1 MKGLELAR
9 AYWEDCGRPR
19 LSRFCPELLERAAVG
34 LVGEGSE
41 CFGFDDA
48 LSRDHDW
55 GAGFC
60 LWLTADDYA
69 RLGETAELLY
79 ASLPEKFCGYP
90 KRHNS
95 DESGK
100 RIGVQEIGSFYA
112 RFLGIDRPPTA
123 LKDWYGL
130 PESGLA
136 AAANGEIF
144 SDPEGCFTAFREALL
159 RYYPEDLRK
168 KKLAAACAVAA
179 QAGQYNYT
187 RCLRRG
193 ETVAAF
199 QALGQFIE
207 RSQQIVFLL
216 NRVYR
221 PYYKWTQ
228 RRLRSLPLLGSE
240 SAQLLDALVMDP
252 LNGEET
258 IEQLAAV
265 LIRALREQGLS
276 DRAADYLLPHAAA
289 IQESIADPQ
298 LRAAH
303 LMAE

>member
-1 MKGLELAR
+1 MMGLDLAR

-19 LSRFCPELLERAAVG
+19 LACFCPELLERAAVG

-60 LWLTADDYA
+60 LWLAAEDQA

-79 ASLPEKFCGYP
+79 ASLPEEYRGYP
-90 KRHNS
+90 KRRNS
-95 DESGK
+95 SESGP

-112 RFLGIDRPPTA
+112 HFLGLARPPAA
-123 LKDWYGL
+123 LEDWIGL

-136 AAANGEIF
+136 AATNGEIF
-144 SDPEGCFTAFREALL
+144 ADPEGRFTAFREALL
-159 RYYPEDLRK
+159 AYYPEDLRK

-199 QALGQFIE
+199 QALGQFTE
-207 RSQQIVFLL
+207 RAQQIVFLL
-216 NRVYR
+216 NRIYR

-228 RRLRSLPLLGSE
+228 RRLRSLPLLGAE
-240 SAQLLDALVMDP
+240 SAELLDTLVREP
-252 LNGEET
+252 LNGEER
-258 IEQLAAV
+258 IEELAAL
-265 LIRALREQGLS
+265 LIGALREQGLS
-276 DRAADYLLPHAAA
+276 DRTEDFLLLHAAA
-289 IQESIADPQ
+289 IQESIADPR

>member
-1 MKGLELAR
+1 MTGLELAR
-9 AYWEDCGRPR
+9 AYWEDCGQPR
-19 LSRFCPELLERAAVG
+19 LARFCPALLERAAVG

-60 LWLTADDYA
+60 LWLTPEDYA
-69 RLGETAELLY
+69 HLGETAELLY
-79 ASLPEKFCGYP
+79 ASLPEEHCGYP

-95 DESGK
+95 AESGP
-100 RIGVQEIGSFYA
+100 RIGVQEIGAFYA
-112 RFLGIDRPPTA
+112 RFLGLDRPPAA
-123 LKDWYGL
+123 LEDWYGL

-136 AAANGEIF
+136 AATNGTVF
-144 SDPEGCFTAFREALL
+144 ADPQGSFTAFREALL
-159 RYYPEDLRK
+159 AYYPEDLRK

-207 RSQQIVFLL
+207 RTQQIVFLL

-228 RRLRSLPLLGSE
+228 RRLRTLPLLGSE
-240 SAQLLDALVMDP
+240 SAQLLDTLVQDP
-252 LNGEET
+252 LNGEER
-258 IEQLAAV
+258 IEQLAAL
-265 LIRALREQGLS
+265 LIGALREQGLS
-276 DRAADYLLPHAAA
+276 DRTEEFLLPHAAA
-289 IQESIADPQ
+289 IQESIAEPR